1 MDNFKSDLHA
11 KIDSKMMEISH
22 LICPTWRG
30 AQGPRDITTKI
41 RCTEYVRRKALR
53 HDRHVGVAPLRLST
67 DYLYS
72 VRARTNSLNIVCRLQ
87 F

>member
-11 KIDSKMMEISH
+11 KIDFKMMEISH

-53 HDRHVGVAPLRLST
+53 HDRHVNVATQHGLLVLRACT
-67 DYLYS
+67 YKFTKYS
-72 VRARTNSLNIVCRLQ
+72 M
-87 F
+87 